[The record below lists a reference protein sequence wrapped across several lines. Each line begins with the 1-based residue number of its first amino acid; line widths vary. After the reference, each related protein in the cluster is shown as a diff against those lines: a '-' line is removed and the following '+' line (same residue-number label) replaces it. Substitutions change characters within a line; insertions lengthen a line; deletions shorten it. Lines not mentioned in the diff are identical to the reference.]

1 MSLIS
6 VTLLILCILLILS
19 KRIMDVDEEE
29 VLEMRQKQQK
39 AWMRQNVL
47 SKRLEMEM
55 GDKVK
60 VSKKLDTELMLKQA
74 GFEMDYFTF
83 LLYRVS
89 LTVIVGVM
97 ILVATRSI
105 MITALFVGMA
115 YVLPYEIVHKMA
127 NARLDKLEKQLGSA
141 MNMIIGRYETLGDF
155 KESIIQAAHDLEGQE
170 PIHSEFRRTI
180 YEMNLGVDPAEA
192 VSAMA
197 DRTGNKYFK
206 RFAIYYRIASDVGT
220 VDSRKT
226 LLMTALNQYE
236 ENKEI
241 KRQLKSSLRDP
252 VASAYIML
260 GSVPIIMIISSFMTD
275 GYWDIMLNTLP
286 GKIGL
291 TFIIGTMIGTFWFI
305 NSKVSAP
312 VDDFGEDKKKR
323 RGGIR

>member
-1 MSLIS
+1 MDFFI
-6 VTLLILCILLILS
+6 VTLLIACILLALS
-19 KRIMDVDEEE
+19 KKFMDVDEED
-29 VLEMRQKQQK
+29 VLDMRQKQQK

-74 GFEMDYFTF
+74 GLEMDYFTF
-83 LLYRVS
+83 LLYRIAI
-89 LTVIVGVM
+89 TIIVGV
-97 ILVATRSI
+97 IIIVSTKSLI
-105 MITALFVGMA
+105 ITALFVVVA
-115 YVLPYEIVHKMA
+115 YVLPYEIIHRMA
-127 NARLDKLEKQLGSA
+127 NTRLDKLEKQLGSA
-141 MNMIIGRYETLGDF
+141 MHMIIGRYETLGDF
-155 KESIIQAAHDLEGQE
+155 KESIIQAANDLEGQE

-192 VSAMA
+192 ISAMA

-226 LLMTALNQYE
+226 LLMTALDQYE

-260 GSVPIIMIISSFMTD
+260 AVVPVIMIISSFMTE
-275 GYWDIMLNTLP
+275 GYWDIMLNTVV
-286 GKIGL
+286 GKVGL
-291 TFIIGTMIGTFWFI
+291 TFIIGTVIVSFWFI
-305 NSKVSAP
+305 NSKVSSP

>member
-1 MSLIS
+1 MDFLI
-6 VTLLILCILLILS
+6 VTLLIACILLALS
-19 KRIMDVDEEE
+19 KKFMDVDEED
-29 VLEMRQKQQK
+29 VLDMRQKQQK

-74 GFEMDYFTF
+74 GLEMDYFTF
-83 LLYRVS
+83 LLYRIAI
-89 LTVIVGVM
+89 TIIVGV
-97 ILVATRSI
+97 IIIVATKSLI
-105 MITALFVGMA
+105 ITALFVVVA
-115 YVLPYEIVHKMA
+115 YVLPYEFIHRMA
-127 NARLDKLEKQLGSA
+127 NTRLDKLEKQLGSA
-141 MNMIIGRYETLGDF
+141 MSMIIGRYETLGDF
-155 KESIIQAAHDLEGQE
+155 KESIIQAANDLEGQE

-192 VSAMA
+192 ISAMA

-226 LLMTALNQYE
+226 LLMTALDQYE

-260 GSVPIIMIISSFMTD
+260 AVVPVIMIISSFMTK
-275 GYWDIMLNTLP
+275 GYWDIMLNTVV
-286 GKIGL
+286 GKVGL
-291 TFIIGTMIGTFWFI
+291 TFIIGTVIASFWFI
-305 NSKVSAP
+305 NSKVSSP

>member
-1 MSLIS
+1 MSGLTMIMLI
-6 VTLLILCILLILS
+6 VCVLLALS
-19 KRIMDVDEEE
+19 KRIMDVDESAM
-29 VLEMRQKQQK
+29 LEMRQKQQK

-47 SKRLEMEM
+47 SKRLEMQV

-60 VSKKLDTELMLKQA
+60 VSKRLDTELMLKQA

-83 LLYRVS
+83 LLYRIAI
-89 LTVIVGVM
+89 TVIVGV
-97 ILVATRSI
+97 I
-105 MITALFVGMA
+105 MLTLSKSLIITTLFVAMA
-115 YVLPYEIVHKMA
+115 YIVPYELIHKMA

-170 PIHSEFRRTI
+170 PIHSEFQRTI
-180 YEMNLGVDPAEA
+180 YEMNLGVSPEEA
-192 VSAMA
+192 ISAMA

-206 RFAIYYRIASDVGT
+206 RFAVYYKIASDVGT
-220 VDSRKT
+220 VESRRT

-252 VASAYIML
+252 VASAYVML
-260 GSVPIIMIISSFMTD
+260 SAVPIVMIVSSFMTE
-275 GYWDIMLNTLP
+275 GYWNIMLNTLI
-286 GKIGL
+286 GKLGL
-291 TFIIGTMIGTFWFI
+291 TFIIGTVVGSLWFI
-305 NSKVSAP
+305 NSKVSSP

>member
-1 MSLIS
+1 MNGLTMIMLI
-6 VTLLILCILLILS
+6 VCVLLTLS
-19 KRIMDVDEEE
+19 KKIMDVDESAM
-29 VLEMRQKQQK
+29 LEMRQKQQK

-47 SKRLEMEM
+47 SKRLEMQV

-60 VSKKLDTELMLKQA
+60 VSKRLDTELMLKQA

-83 LLYRVS
+83 LLYRIAI
-89 LTVIVGVM
+89 TVIVGV
-97 ILVATRSI
+97 I
-105 MITALFVGMA
+105 MLTLSKSLIITTLFVAMA
-115 YVLPYEIVHKMA
+115 YIVPYELIHKMA

-170 PIHSEFRRTI
+170 PIHSEFQRTI
-180 YEMNLGVDPAEA
+180 YEMNLGVSPEEA
-192 VSAMA
+192 ISAMA

-206 RFAIYYRIASDVGT
+206 RFAVYYKIASDVGT
-220 VDSRKT
+220 VESRRT

-252 VASAYIML
+252 VASAYVML
-260 GSVPIIMIISSFMTD
+260 SAVPIVMIVSSFMTE
-275 GYWDIMLNTLP
+275 GYWNIMLNTLI
-286 GKIGL
+286 GKLGL
-291 TFIIGTMIGTFWFI
+291 TFIIGTVVGSLWFI
-305 NSKVSAP
+305 NSKVSSP